1 MAMQSLR
8 ASGSMH
14 GDWRMG
20 ATGLLVAGAIVGVAI
35 YVGGPAARALNGV
48 GAIIWLGSA
57 VALIRALPHV
67 PRAAAG
73 RLVALATGVAVAGW
87 VRPATISESVL
98 VFLVAGAAVVLVAG
112 DRAGA
117 WGLLVP
123 AIYLPAHLVIGI
135 GRAIMRGG
143 AMRTEPPPTAALV
156 PLAMIVAALVGGM
169 AAAALAR
176 RVPGKRF
183 AGRI

>member
-8 ASGSMH
+8 ASGSMRA
-14 GDWRMG
+14 DWRVP
-20 ATGLLVAGAIVGVAI
+20 AAGLLAAGAIVAVAI
-35 YVGGPAARALNGV
+35 YVGGPAAQALNGV
-48 GAIIWLGSA
+48 GGIVWLGSA

-67 PRAAAG
+67 PRATAG
-73 RLVALATGVAVAGW
+73 RVVALATAVAIAGW
-87 VRPATISESVL
+87 VRPATIPESVAAFTL
-98 VFLVAGAAVVLVAG
+98 AGAAVVLVAG
-112 DRAGA
+112 DRVGA

-135 GRAIMRGG
+135 GRAIIRGG
-143 AMRTEPPPTAALV
+143 AMRTEPPPTPALV

-176 RVPGKRF
+176 RVTGKRF
-183 AGRI
+183 ARGI